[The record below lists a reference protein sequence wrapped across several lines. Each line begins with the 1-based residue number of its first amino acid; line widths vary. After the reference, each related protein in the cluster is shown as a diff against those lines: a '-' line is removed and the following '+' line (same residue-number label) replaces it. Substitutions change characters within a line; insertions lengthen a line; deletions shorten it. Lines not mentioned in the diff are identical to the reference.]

1 MTTIEERK
9 KTQRTMRVEL
19 EINGLCGDQEWLAQY
34 LINEFLKIK
43 NNSPLYTNKM
53 SIDIIEADSE

>member
-43 NNSPLYTNKM
+43 NNSPL
-53 SIDIIEADSE
+53 